1 MSIDLEQFKEIFF
14 EESFEGLDAMEQCLL
29 QMEGGSDDLEI
40 VNTVFR
46 AAHSIKG
53 GSATFNFTAVAN
65 FTHVMEG
72 LLDDMR
78 EGNRA
83 ADQEVVNILLQSV
96 DLLRELLTV
105 IREGG
110 EVAESEV
117 AELMQAL
124 QVLRGAEVETN
135 DTAPDEAAT
144 TEEKRNI
151 TQWKIVF
158 EPHEN
163 LLQTGNDPALL
174 LRELAVLGALTV
186 ECDDSRLPAMDDMD
200 PELAYV
206 KWQMTLTGCDNH
218 DAISE
223 IFEWVE
229 DECNLTI
236 TGIEDDR
243 RGESRRVG
251 DRRIESR
258 RTGSRRSKDEAGKS
272 KAVVASSSIRVGTD
286 RIDTLIDL
294 VGELVITQSM
304 LSQLGDDFTMDK
316 LENLKVGLGQLT
328 RNSRQLQESVMAVRM
343 QPISFAFN
351 RFPRMVHDL
360 SQKLGKKVRLETTGE
375 DTEMDKTVMENI
387 NDPLV
392 HLVRN
397 SMDHGLETPEERLA
411 AGKSEEGVVHLS
423 ASHQGGN
430 IVVEITDDGRG
441 LNRDKIRA
449 KAVERGLIEED
460 DDIPDQQIYNLVF
473 LAGFSTAD
481 SLSDVSGRGVG
492 MDVVRRNIESLGG
505 SVVVR
510 SAPGQGS
517 VFTITLPLTL
527 AILDGQL
534 IHVKGQ
540 TMVLPLSSIIESLIV
555 DKSQLNS
562 MAGESE
568 VYSLRNEYI
577 PIIRLSEVF
586 HLSEEIDSLDTAL
599 LVVVESGQDKVCFV
613 VDDLLA
619 QQQVVIKSMERN
631 FCKVGGVSGATIL
644 GDGNVSLIIDVNDTI
659 RLAKAMAAN
668 DLESSTSQS
677 KTLKNKQRNM
687 LEVAE

>member
-53 GSATFNFTAVAN
+53 GSATFSFTAVAN

-96 DLLRELLTV
+96 DLLRELLTT

-110 EVAESEV
+110 DVEESEV
-117 AELMQAL
+117 ADLMQAL
-124 QVLRGAEVETN
+124 NVLRGGESAAVA
-135 DTAPDEAAT
+135 APESDEKASDEASE
-144 TEEKRNI
+144 EEKRDI
-151 TQWKIVF
+151 DKWKISF
-158 EPHEN
+158 SPHEN
-163 LLQTGNDPALL
+163 MLQTGNDPALL
-174 LRELAVLGALTV
+174 FRELGVLGELEV
-186 ECDDSRLPAMDDMD
+186 ELDDSRLPALASLD
-200 PELAYV
+200 PEHAYLQ
-206 KWQMTLTGCDNH
+206 WTMTLSGCDDK
-218 DAISE
+218 DAILE

-229 DECNLTI
+229 DECDLEI
-236 TGIEDDR
+236 TGIEPDRRADDR
-243 RGESRRVG
+243 RSNDRRVESRR
-251 DRRIESR
+251 E
-258 RTGSRRSKDEAGKS
+258 GSRRSKDGGGAKP
-272 KAVVASSSIRVGTD
+272 AVAASSIRVGTD
-286 RIDTLIDL
+286 RIDDLIDL

-304 LSQLGDDFTMDK
+304 LSQLGEEFSMDK
-316 LENLKVGLGQLT
+316 LDSLNTGLTQLA

-360 SQKLGKKVRLETTGE
+360 SQKLDKIVRLETVGE
-375 DTEMDKTVMENI
+375 DTEMDKTVMEKI

-397 SMDHGLETPEERLA
+397 SMDHGLEPPEERLA
-411 AGKSEEGVVHLS
+411 AGKSEEGFVRLS
-423 ASHQGGN
+423 AFHQGGN
-430 IVVEITDDGRG
+430 IVVEIIDDGRG
-441 LNRDKIRA
+441 LNRDKILS
-449 KAVERGLIEED
+449 KAIERGLVQEDEE
-460 DDIPDQQIYNLVF
+460 IPDQQIYNLIF

-492 MDVVRRNIESLGG
+492 MDVVRRNIEGLGG

-510 SAPGQGS
+510 STPGKGS

-534 IHVKGQ
+534 INVKGQ
-540 TMVLPLSSIIESLIV
+540 TMVLPLGSIIESLIV
-555 DKSQLNS
+555 QREHLNS
-562 MAGESE
+562 MAGASE

-577 PIIRLSEVF
+577 PIVRLSEVF
-586 HLSEEIDSLDTAL
+586 DLTEDHDDLNTAL

-619 QQQVVIKSMERN
+619 QQQVVIKSMESN

-644 GDGNVSLIIDVNDTI
+644 GDGSVSLIIDVNDTI
-659 RLAKAMAAN
+659 RLAKEL
-668 DLESSTSQS
+668 DEHEEEEE
-677 KTLKNKQRNM
+677 KPKKRKKQRKM
-687 LEVAE
+687 EVAS

>member
-14 EESFEGLDAMEQCLL
+14 EESFEGLDAMETCLL
-29 QMEGGSDDLEI
+29 QMEGGNDDLEI

-53 GSATFNFTAVAN
+53 GSATFSFTAVAS

-96 DLLRELLTV
+96 DLLRELLTT

-110 EVAESEV
+110 DVDESEV
-117 AELMQAL
+117 SDLKEAL
-124 QVLRGAEVETN
+124 QVLRGGEGAQAVPEKEVEAASEKR
-135 DTAPDEAAT
+135 DIEEWEISFSPDED
-144 TEEKRNI
+144 
-151 TQWKIVF
+151 
-158 EPHEN
+158 

-174 LRELAVLGALTV
+174 FRELAMLGELSLTY
-186 ECDDSRLPAMDDMD
+186 DASRLPDFEAMDA
-200 PELAYV
+200 ELAYLQW
-206 KWQMTLTGCDNH
+206 KMTLKGCSDKA
-218 DAISE
+218 AIEE

-229 DECNLTI
+229 DECDLEI
-236 TGIEDDR
+236 TAVQPDR
-243 RGESRRVG
+243 RAEDRREG
-251 DRRIESR
+251 DRRLTSR
-258 RTGSRRSKDEAGKS
+258 RTGSRREKDPQKS
-272 KAVVASSSIRVGTD
+272 KAAAASSSIRVGTD

-304 LSQLGDDFTMDK
+304 LSQLGEDFSMDK
-316 LENLKVGLGQLT
+316 LENLKTGLGQLS
-328 RNSRQLQESVMAVRM
+328 RNSRQLQESVMSVRM

-360 SQKLGKKVRLETTGE
+360 SQKLGKIVRLETTGE
-375 DTEMDKTVMENI
+375 DTEMDKTVMEKI

-397 SMDHGLETPEERLA
+397 SMDHGLETPEERRA
-411 AGKSEEGVVHLS
+411 AGKPEEGVVHLS

-441 LNRDKIRA
+441 LNRDKILS
-449 KAVERGLIEED
+449 KAIERGLVQEE

-510 SAPGQGS
+510 STPGKGS
-517 VFTITLPLTL
+517 IFTITLPLTL

-534 IHVKGQ
+534 INIKGQ
-540 TMVLPLSSIIESLIV
+540 TMVLPLGSIIESLIV
-555 DKSQLNS
+555 DKTQLNA

-568 VYSLRNEYI
+568 VYSLRDEYI

-586 HLSEEIDSLDTAL
+586 DLSDQQDDLRTAL

-619 QQQVVIKSMERN
+619 QQQVVIKSMESN

-659 RLAKAMAAN
+659 RLAKELGMEHLQAQQEQGNA
-668 DLESSTSQS
+668 
-677 KTLKNKQRNM
+677 KYKQARKM
-687 LEVAE
+687 LEVTG

>member
-53 GSATFNFTAVAN
+53 GSATFSFTAVAN

-96 DLLRELLTV
+96 DLLRELLTT

-110 EVAESEV
+110 EVKESEV
-117 AELMQAL
+117 ADLMQSL
-124 QVLRGAEVETN
+124 NVLRGNESAAPATNAEPEK
-135 DTAPDEAAT
+135 ASEAT
-144 TEEKRNI
+144 SEEEKRDI
-151 TQWKIVF
+151 DKWKISF
-158 EPHEN
+158 SPHED

-174 LRELAVLGALTV
+174 LRELGALGELSV
-186 ECDDSRLPAMDDMD
+186 ELDDSRLPSMASMD
-200 PELAYV
+200 PELAYL
-206 KWQMTLTGCDNH
+206 KWTITLSGCNDK
-218 DAISE
+218 DAILE

-229 DECNLTI
+229 DECDLEI
-236 TGIEDDR
+236 TGIEPDR
-243 RGESRRVG
+243 RGEDRRDG
-251 DRRIESR
+251 DRRVESR
-258 RTGSRRSKDEAGKS
+258 RAGSRRSKDSNAKP
-272 KAVVASSSIRVGTD
+272 AVAASSIRVGTD
-286 RIDTLIDL
+286 RIDNLIDL

-304 LSQLGDDFTMDK
+304 LGQLGEEFSMDK
-316 LENLKVGLGQLT
+316 LDSLNTGLTQLA

-360 SQKLGKKVRLETTGE
+360 SQKLNKVVRLETTGE
-375 DTEMDKTVMENI
+375 DTEMDKTVMEKI

-397 SMDHGLETPEERLA
+397 SMDHGLETPDERVA
-411 AGKSEEGVVHLS
+411 SGKSEEGVVHLN
-423 ASHQGGN
+423 ARHQGGN
-430 IVVEITDDGRG
+430 IVVEIIDDGRG

-449 KAVERGLIEED
+449 KAVERGLIQED
-460 DDIPDQQIYNLVF
+460 DDVPDQQIYNLIF

-481 SLSDVSGRGVG
+481 TLSDVSGRGVG
-492 MDVVRRNIESLGG
+492 MDVVRRNIEGLGG
-505 SVVVR
+505 SVIVR
-510 SAPGQGS
+510 STPGKGS

-534 IHVKGQ
+534 INVKGQ
-540 TMVLPLSSIIESLIV
+540 TMVLPLASIIESLIV
-555 DKSQLNS
+555 KKEQLNS
-562 MAGESE
+562 LAGDAE
-568 VYSLRNEYI
+568 VYSLRDEYI
-577 PIIRLSEVF
+577 PIVRLSEVF
-586 HLSEEIDSLDTAL
+586 DLADEHDDLNTAL

-659 RLAKAMAAN
+659 RLAKEIEAEQAKY
-668 DLESSTSQS
+668 TQP
-677 KTLKNKQRNM
+677 KRKHRKVV
-687 LEVAE
+687 EVAS